1 VQAVRTGYCT
11 IIVQEQPTARTIALF
26 GINKIREKGE
36 RMQKLNFGCGKRF
49 APGWVN
55 IDFHSVDP
63 LVKRV
68 NLLEGFPFADRSFD
82 VVYSS
87 HVLEHFTPQQAK
99 FLLQEAYRVLKPQGI
114 IRIVVPDLE
123 DLCREYLRVL
133 AQPDSDPEKAD
144 RYRWIVIEL
153 LDQLVRSETYGEM
166 GKFYLELNQA
176 QTQTKNLDQDQK
188 LKNLRKYVQDRIGE
202 IPNTDPV
209 SLSWSDRFKAFLPK
223 KMGTTLSYAYLR
235 LIAALL
241 PPSLREMV
249 LIQTT
254 IGERHRWMYDTYS
267 LGKLLEQVGFSTVEV
282 TDHQHSNIPQFNDDR
297 LDINPDGSSYKANS
311 IYVEAIRT

>member
-1 VQAVRTGYCT
+1 M
-11 IIVQEQPTARTIALF
+11 E
-26 GINKIREKGE
+26 
-36 RMQKLNFGCGKRF
+36 KLNFGCGKRF

-55 IDFHSVDP
+55 IDFHSADP

-68 NLLEGFPFADRSFD
+68 NLLQGFPFADRSFD

-87 HVLEHFTPQQAK
+87 HVLEHFTPQQAQ

-133 AQPDSDPEKAD
+133 EQPDSNPEKAD

-176 QTQTKNLDQDQK
+176 QAQNLDPDQNQK
-188 LKNLRKYVQDRIGE
+188 LQNLRNYVQGRIGE

-209 SLSWSDRFKAFLPK
+209 SISWADRLKAFLPEK
-223 KMGTTLSYAYLR
+223 IGTTLSYAYLNV
-235 LIAALL
+235 ITALL

-267 LGKLLEQVGFSTVEV
+267 LGKLLEQVGFSTVQV
-282 TDHQHSNIPQFNDDR
+282 TDHHHSMIPQFNDDR
-297 LDINPDGSSYKANS
+297 LDINPDGSAYKANS
-311 IYVEAIRT
+311 IYVEGVKGVLNFEV